1 MAQNA
6 SVFERTGVR
15 TGIALLLTLC
25 ACAKSPPPEEGVN
38 VFSADTSTAHI
49 MVAVTGTLQVGL
61 RSDAMMTT
69 RDRQLV
75 LETPATLVFKKGDGE
90 VTVRSVDT
98 TQRIVLE
105 SIDTPLDTAASAA
118 ATGVI
123 VRATRV
129 AGQRQP
135 RFSVEKP

>member
-1 MAQNA
+1 MRA
-6 SVFERTGVR
+6 SVAVV
-15 TGIALLLTLC
+15 IALC

-38 VFSADTSTAHI
+38 VFSADTSTVHI
-49 MVAVTGTLQVGL
+49 MVSVTGTLQVGL

-75 LETPATLVFKKGDGE
+75 LETPATLVFRKGDGE

-105 SIDTPLDTAASAA
+105 SIDTPLDTTSSEGV
-118 ATGVI
+118 TGVI

-135 RFSVEKP
+135 RFSVERP